1 MLDDEDSFHCLNM
14 IKLPEFKEKY
24 NEDFY
29 EIIKKMNITDGIL
42 PNEKHIKN
50 WYDIMKKDPLKEVY
64 ELHDD
69 TWEFNYLFTEQD
81 LYKKIEEFR
90 TVSDFLGA
98 TNAKIEDIY
107 SWLNELYKFMSKY
120 KCIDALYKHKM
131 IPNQKGVFR
140 LIGEIY
146 DNDSANKI
154 PVIIEPIFKNIF
166 NEDIDDIIINENI
179 NINYFGGSI
188 KKKISNIY

>member
-1 MLDDEDSFHCLNM
+1 M